1 MVSRFTTKTTHII
14 MIQRQNDKDIME
26 EIIQLKQNQIQK
38 SLPVVYLD
46 NSTQWQSIKMG
57 KNNPTTSSSESN

>member
-1 MVSRFTTKTTHII
+1 

-46 NSTQWQSIKMG
+46 NSTQ
-57 KNNPTTSSSESN
+57 